1 MWICKH
7 FVQSSIWIGHF
18 FEDQVYDKGRFHK
31 NLLANPYQNYPQV
44 TPPPPTRCINRTNEI
59 QKILVMFL
67 DSIYCERPR
76 LDCFH
81 VKYTWIYAADVKSRQ
96 HLKTKQFGRIEINS
110 LHVGWVNYHTFV
122 FVRLLYAYI
131 IVRVHYQ
138 TVRDCLNYTCVE
150 SLLKH
155 ACTTI

>member
-1 MWICKH
+1 MWICNY

-31 NLLANPYQNYPQV
+31 NLLANPYQNYPLV
-44 TPPPPTRCINRTNEI
+44 PPPHPRGVLTGHTRY

-76 LDCFH
+76 LDCFLCISLLKVHSVWFH

-96 HLKTKQFGRIEINS
+96 HLKTKQFGRIGVDS

-122 FVRLLYAYI
+122 FVHLLYAYI
-131 IVRVHYQ
+131 IKQFVIVWI
-138 TVRDCLNYTCVE
+138 T
-150 SLLKH
+150 H
-155 ACTTI
+155 A